1 MKKCFIIIA
10 LILICGTLMAEKPD
24 TLGVFQGKMRSPLL
38 ATGLSIVFPAGG
50 QLYNQKWIKATVFI
64 GAEVAL
70 GGIAAYHYYNH
81 VNNINTT
88 LFGDDDPLSTA
99 KQFTWFFAAV
109 YVYSLMD
116 AYVDAHLSAFPNERL
131 ILEPDPKINGIQLS
145 YQF

>member
-1 MKKCFIIIA
+1 MKKVLFVIMLLLFCYS
-10 LILICGTLMAEKPD
+10 LSAEESD
-24 TLGVFQGKMRSPLL
+24 SLSIFQGKKRSPGL
-38 ATGLSIVFPAGG
+38 AIGLSMVFPAGG
-50 QLYNQKWIKATVFI
+50 QFYNQKWIKGTVFM
-64 GAEVAL
+64 GAELAL
-70 GGIAAYHYYNH
+70 GGYAAYHYLDYY
-81 VNNINTT
+81 NNIDATIT
-88 LFGDDDPLSTA
+88 SAEALATA